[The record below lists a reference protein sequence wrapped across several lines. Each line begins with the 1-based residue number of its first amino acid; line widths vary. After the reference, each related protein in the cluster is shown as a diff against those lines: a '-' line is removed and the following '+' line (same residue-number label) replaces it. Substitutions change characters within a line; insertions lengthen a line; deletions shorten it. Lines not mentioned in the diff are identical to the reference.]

1 LLAALALA
9 PTGCHRRVDANLK
22 TVTIDHG
29 GLLREVHVHLP
40 PGHEAGAPL
49 VIALHGGGGRGALMD
64 RFTGG
69 GLSREADRRG
79 WVLALPEGVDNGWND
94 GRPAVSARD
103 RARADVDDVGFV
115 GAVIDRMKAD
125 HGIDDKR
132 VYVTGMSNGGFMALS
147 LALAL
152 GDRIAAAAT
161 VTASLPKV
169 HEGATPKRRVPLL
182 VMNGTEDPLVPYN
195 GGQVRVLGQV
205 RGEILS
211 TADTMRWFAKAN
223 GCIGAAVR
231 NQRPDISADDTRVVV
246 DSYDSCKDDG
256 EVVLFRIDGG
266 GHTWP
271 SGSQY
276 LPEGMVGRVSYDID
290 ASDEIFSFFAPHKLP

>member
-1 LLAALALA
+1 
-9 PTGCHRRVDANLK
+9 
-22 TVTIDHG
+22 
-29 GLLREVHVHLP
+29 
-40 PGHEAGAPL
+40 
-49 VIALHGGGGRGALMD
+49 
-64 RFTGG
+64 
-69 GLSREADRRG
+69 
-79 WVLALPEGVDNGWND
+79 
-94 GRPAVSARD
+94 VSARD
-103 RARADVDDVGFV
+103 RARADVDDVDFI

-152 GDRIAAAAT
+152 GDRIAAVAA

-182 VMNGTEDPLVPYN
+182 VMNGTDDPLVPYN
-195 GGQVRVLGQV
+195 GGQVRVLGQD

-246 DSYDSCKDDG
+246 DSYDSCKDNG

-276 LPEGMVGRVSYDID
+276 LPEGMIGRVSYDID
-290 ASDEIFSFFAPHKLP
+290 ASDEIFSFFEPHKLP